1 MLTYYVLDS
10 DEKTGTDTGMSG
22 VVIIVDDEKHFL
34 EADNNE
40 GLLSIIISIS
50 SFPSGSLSK
59 EFIRAFNGRL
69 ATFMHKTADKDD
81 NNWISVAINKIGK
94 VI

>member
-1 MLTYYVLDS
+1 MK
-10 DEKTGTDTGMSG
+10 KTGTDTGMSG
-22 VVIIVDDEKHFL
+22 VVVIVDDEKRFL

-59 EFIRAFNGRL
+59 GFIRAFNGRL
-69 ATFMHKTADKDD
+69 ATFMYKTADKDD
-81 NNWISVAINKIGK
+81 NNWISVAINKISK
-94 VI
+94 ATYN